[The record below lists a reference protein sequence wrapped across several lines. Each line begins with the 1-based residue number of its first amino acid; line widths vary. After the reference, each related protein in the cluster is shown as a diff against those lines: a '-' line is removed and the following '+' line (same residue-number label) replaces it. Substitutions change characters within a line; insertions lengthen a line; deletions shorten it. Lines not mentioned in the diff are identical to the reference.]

1 MAKLLKLRRG
11 TTTQHSTFTGA
22 EGECTVD
29 LDKDVI
35 VVHDG
40 STQAGHPLAAEDL
53 SNVSSATIVGR
64 LNAASIPT
72 VNIANGALPT
82 GVTVTTNNITDL
94 TVATADIA
102 DTAVTLAK
110 LEHGTS
116 SNDGKFLRANNNADP
131 TFETVNTDLVGD
143 TTPQLGG
150 TLDTNGQ
157 DVDFKGSGGST
168 KILFDASQD
177 RFEVADG
184 ASVTFGDHPDV
195 SLGYENGNDFNISG
209 QHNGSGDIVT
219 GFRNNA
225 GTILKSIKA
234 VRSSQ
239 GVELY
244 YGDVKKAETTSAGM
258 SVTGNIAVSGTVDGV
273 DIAGL
278 GVAGGVIASATTATT
293 QSASDNSTKVAT
305 TAYVETAI
313 SNLVD
318 SSPAALNTLNELAAA
333 IGDDANFST
342 TMTNSLATK
351 FALAGGGTIT
361 GDFTIASGTTN
372 KNINVDVSDK
382 IRFDDN
388 LKATFGSSDDLQI
401 FHDGSNSYVRDMG
414 TGNLNITG
422 SQIVLANAAF
432 DENMITAVQD
442 GAVTLFHDGSSK
454 LATTSGGISVTG
466 AVYSSTGVIGEDAA
480 NHFDFVTDNRIAVSI
495 NSSEEFRFTSG
506 GDFHADGDVI
516 AFSTTISSDKNLKE
530 NIEVI
535 PNALDKVEALRG
547 VTFDWKRDLTPSA
560 GVIAQEVE
568 AVLPEAVKE
577 VTNLKDGGS
586 HLAVNYHAL
595 TSILIE
601 SIKELSARV
610 KELEAK

>member
-72 VNIANGALPT
+72 VNIASGALPT
-82 GVTVTTNNITDL
+82 NVTVTTNNITDL
-94 TVATADIA
+94 TVATADLA
-102 DTAVTLAK
+102 DDAVTAAK
-110 LEHGTS
+110 LASNAVVNASVDASAAIAGTKIS
-116 SNDGKFLRANNNADP
+116 PDFGSQNVVTTGNVNAADIQVAGTLFHEGDTDTKLEFGTNQMILKTGNVNRFEANN
-131 TFETVNTDLVGD
+131 
-143 TTPQLGG
+143 
-150 TLDTNGQ
+150 
-157 DVDFKGSGGST
+157 S
-168 KILFDASQD
+168 
-177 RFEVADG
+177 
-184 ASVTFGDHPDV
+184 
-195 SLGYENGNDFNISG
+195 SLM
-209 QHNGSGDIVT
+209 VRT
-219 GFRNNA
+219 GFPLGFASSSGNSPNIKSGNTNNQELLF
-225 GTILKSIKA
+225 TIDNTERLA
-234 VRSSQ
+234 VEAT
-239 GVELY
+239 GI
-244 YGDVKKAETTSAGM
+244 D
-258 SVTGNIAVSGTVDGV
+258 VTGNITVSGTVDGV
-273 DIAGL
+273 DVAALNTSVSGL
-278 GVAGGVIASATTATT
+278 GISSGAIASATTATT

-305 TAYVETAI
+305 TAYVETAV

-318 SSPAALNTLNELAAA
+318 SSPSALNTLNELAAA
-333 IGDDANFST
+333 INDDANFST
-342 TMTNSLATK
+342 TMTNNLATK

-388 LKATFGSSDDLQI
+388 LKATFGNSDDLQI
-401 FHDGSNSYVRDMG
+401 FHDASNSYIRDMG

-432 DENMITAVQD
+432 NENMITAVED
-442 GAVTLFHDGSSK
+442 GAVTLFHNGSSK

-466 AVYSSTGVIGEDAA
+466 AVYSSTGVVGEDAS
-480 NHFDFVTDNRIAVSI
+480 NHFDFVTDDRIAVSI
-495 NSSEEFRFTSG
+495 NGSEEFRFTSG

>member
-72 VNIANGALPT
+72 VNIASGALPT
-82 GVTVTTNNITDL
+82 NVTITTNNITDL
-94 TVATADIA
+94 TVATADLA
-102 DTAVTLAK
+102 DDAVTAAK
-110 LEHGTS
+110 LASNAVVNASVDASAAIAGTKIS
-116 SNDGKFLRANNNADP
+116 PDFGSQNVVTTGNVNAADIQVAGTLFHEGDTDTKLEFGTNQMILKTGGTNRFEANNSN
-131 TFETVNTDLVGD
+131 LM
-143 TTPQLGG
+143 
-150 TLDTNGQ
+150 
-157 DVDFKGSGGST
+157 
-168 KILFDASQD
+168 
-177 RFEVADG
+177 
-184 ASVTFGDHPDV
+184 
-195 SLGYENGNDFNISG
+195 
-209 QHNGSGDIVT
+209 
-219 GFRNNA
+219 
-225 GTILKSIKA
+225 
-234 VRSSQ
+234 VRSGFPLAFAASSGNSPNIKSGNTNNQ
-239 GVELY
+239 ELLFTIDNTERLAVEAT
-244 YGDVKKAETTSAGM
+244 GID
-258 SVTGNIAVSGTVDGV
+258 VTGNITVSGTVDGIDV
-273 DIAGL
+273 AALNTSVATL
-278 GVAGGVIASATTATT
+278 GITGTVIASSTTATT

-305 TAYVETAI
+305 TAYVDTAV

-318 SSPAALNTLNELAAA
+318 SAPGTLNTLNELAAA
-333 IGDDANFST
+333 LGDDANFST
-342 TMTNSLATK
+342 TVTNSIATK

-372 KNINVDVSDK
+372 KNINVDVSDH

-388 LKATFGSSDDLQI
+388 LKATFGNSDDLQI
-401 FHDGSNSYVRDMG
+401 FHDASNSYIRDMG

-432 DENMITAVQD
+432 NENMITAVED
-442 GAVTLFHDGSSK
+442 GAVTLFHNGSSK

-466 AVYSSTGVIGEDAA
+466 AVYSSTGVVGEDAS

-495 NSSEEFRFTSG
+495 NGSEEFRMTSG

-516 AFSTTISSDKNLKE
+516 AFSTTIASDKNLKE

-586 HLAVNYHAL
+586 HLSVNYHAL

>member
-72 VNIANGALPT
+72 VNIASGALPT
-82 GVTVTTNNITDL
+82 NVTITTNNITDL
-94 TVATADIA
+94 TVATADLA
-102 DTAVTLAK
+102 DAAVTAAK
-110 LEHGTS
+110 LASNAVVNASVDASAAIAGTKIS
-116 SNDGKFLRANNNADP
+116 PDFGSQNVVTTGNVNAADIQVAGTLFHEGDTDTKLEFGTNQMILKTGNVNRFEANN
-131 TFETVNTDLVGD
+131 
-143 TTPQLGG
+143 
-150 TLDTNGQ
+150 
-157 DVDFKGSGGST
+157 S
-168 KILFDASQD
+168 
-177 RFEVADG
+177 
-184 ASVTFGDHPDV
+184 
-195 SLGYENGNDFNISG
+195 SLM
-209 QHNGSGDIVT
+209 VRT
-219 GFRNNA
+219 GFPLGFASSSGNSPNIKSGNTNNQELLF
-225 GTILKSIKA
+225 TIDNTERLA
-234 VRSSQ
+234 VEAT
-239 GVELY
+239 GI
-244 YGDVKKAETTSAGM
+244 D
-258 SVTGNIAVSGTVDGV
+258 VTGNITVSGTVDGV
-273 DIAGL
+273 DVAALNTSVSGL
-278 GVAGGVIASATTATT
+278 GISSGAIASATTATT

-305 TAYVETAI
+305 TAYVETAV

-318 SSPAALNTLNELAAA
+318 SSPSALNTLNELAAA
-333 IGDDANFST
+333 INDDANFST
-342 TMTNSLATK
+342 TMTNNLATK

-372 KNINVDVSDK
+372 KNINVDVSDH

-388 LKATFGSSDDLQI
+388 LKATFGNSDDLQI
-401 FHDGSNSYVRDMG
+401 FHDASNSYIRDMG

-432 DENMITAVQD
+432 NENMITAVED

-466 AVYSSTGVIGEDAA
+466 AVYSSTGVVGEDAS

-495 NSSEEFRFTSG
+495 NGSEEFRFTSG